1 MKALFATD
9 YSHGARVA
17 RELLASLDWPRGT
30 AFRVVTAYEP
40 LELFGAPMIDVL
52 AEYWWLALLLIGG
65 ALLVAGSLAGP
76 RGSV

>member
-52 AEYWWLALLLIGG
+52 AGRTSRVGVSPARCLG
-65 ALLVAGSLAGP
+65 V
-76 RGSV
+76 